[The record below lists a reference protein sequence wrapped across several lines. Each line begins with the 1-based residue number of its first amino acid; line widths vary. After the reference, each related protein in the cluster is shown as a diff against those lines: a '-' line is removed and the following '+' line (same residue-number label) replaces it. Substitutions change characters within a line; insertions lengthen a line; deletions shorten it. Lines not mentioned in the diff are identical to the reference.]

1 MRSETGACF
10 FVGGWF
16 FSSKEQPDQ
25 AADLKNNKKAD
36 GRSIE
41 AELADV
47 IEEAGILG
55 LEG

>member
-1 MRSETGACF
+1 MF
-10 FVGGWF
+10 FVWGCF

-25 AADLKNNKKAD
+25 ATDLKSDKKAD
-36 GRSIE
+36 GRGIE

-47 IEEAGILG
+47 IEEAGVLG

>member
-25 AADLKNNKKAD
+25 AADLKGDKKAD
-36 GRSIE
+36 GRGIE

-47 IEEAGILG
+47 IEEAGVLG
-55 LEG
+55 LEC